1 MNAPVDP
8 KLLEQVSLDDKYTLD
23 TGAAFMTGTQALVRL
38 PMLQRDADA
47 RLGKNTAGFISG
59 YRGSPLGSYDLTLS
73 RVSKHLKQHH
83 IVFQPGVNEDLA
95 ATSIWGTQQVNLF
108 AGARYDGVFGIW
120 YGKGPGVDRSGDVF
134 KHANMAGTSPWGG
147 VLALAGDD
155 HGAKSSTTAHQ
166 SEQILIACSTPV
178 FYPASVQDILD
189 FGLHGFAMS
198 RYASL
203 WSGIKCVTDI
213 VESGA
218 TVELAPGR
226 VTPVIPTDFVLPPD
240 GLSIR
245 FNYIDFIGEEA
256 RLLNYKLP
264 AVKAY
269 VRANK
274 LNQVLWREGAGVK
287 PKLGIASAGKAY
299 ADTRQALAD
308 LGIDQKM
315 AADLGI
321 RLYKI
326 AVTWPLEETGVR
338 AFAQGL
344 DEIFVVE
351 EKRALIESQTK
362 EILFG
367 MPGAPRV
374 TGKFNEAG
382 AALLPL
388 HGELTPSL
396 VARALAARLKPLVGA
411 GLAGDHMRARLD
423 ARMAFL
429 DAKEGALAKVLPI
442 AVRTPYFC
450 SGCPHNTS
458 TKVPEGSRALAGIGC
473 HYMAQWMDRETSTFT
488 HMGAEG
494 VTWAGAAHFTDEKHV
509 FVNLGDGTY
518 FHSGLLAIR
527 AAVASKV
534 NATYKILF
542 NDAVA
547 MTGGQQHD
555 GPLNP
560 WLISQQLHA
569 EGVTPIM
576 VVTDEPEKYAAS
588 TAWAPGTTV
597 HHRDQ
602 LDAVQKQLRELPGIS
617 AVIYDQTCASEK
629 RRRRKIGTFPD
640 PAKRAF
646 INDAVCEGCG
656 DCSVQSNCVSIEP
669 LETEFGRKRKI
680 NQSSCNKDYSCV
692 NGFCPSFVTV
702 EGGALKK
709 PGKAGAGAA
718 LAGGAAGGAVSA
730 AGSVTA
736 SVTASAKAGADATA
750 LPDFPAP
757 QIPAVTQPFNIL
769 VTGIGGTGVITIGQ
783 IVAVAA
789 HLEGNSAQVLDMS
802 GLAQKGGQVTSHV
815 QIAARNE
822 DLHATRV
829 GTAAADLVVG
839 ADLVVT
845 AGTDVLSRIGAGRTR
860 VLVNSTLAP
869 TSAFVKDPNWKLP
882 ADALEHALAD
892 AAGKEAVTLV
902 AASRLATALMGDA
915 IATNMFLLGF
925 AFQQGLVP
933 VGEAALLRAIELNGV
948 AIDFNKKAFGWGRY
962 AAVDAA
968 AVERIAT
975 PAQVVTLVPRAA
987 ADKGAGRGADR
998 SADRSKDAGGAFSR
1012 NLEELVTRR
1021 VAFLTAYQDA
1031 AYAAQYSGFV
1041 EQVRQAEAAKIGGT
1055 RLTEAVARYFYK
1067 LMAYKDEYEVA
1078 RLYSDPAFMEKIR
1091 AQFDGDY
1098 QLKFYLAP
1106 PLFSRRND
1114 KGELIKQQYG
1124 AWMMTAFGLLA
1135 KLKGLRGTAFDMF
1148 GRTAERRSERALIAE
1163 YRDTVAALLTRLSK
1177 DNLDTAVAIASIPEE
1192 IRGFGHVKERH
1203 LAAARAKRDRLL
1215 AQMQGAGAS
1224 APPAVVAQAA

>member
-1 MNAPVDP
+1 MNAPVDHA
-8 KLLEQVSLDDKYTLD
+8 LLDKVSLDDKYTQD
-23 TGAAFMTGTQALVRL
+23 SGAAFMTGTQALVRL
-38 PMLQRDADA
+38 PMLQREADA

-59 YRGSPLGSYDLTLS
+59 YRGSPLGNYDQSLAKAK
-73 RVSKHLKQHH
+73 KHLKDHH

-108 AGARYDGVFGIW
+108 QGARYDGVFGIW
-120 YGKGPGVDRSGDVF
+120 YGKGPGVDRCGDVF
-134 KHANMAGTSPWGG
+134 KHANMAGTSQWGG

-189 FGLHGFAMS
+189 YGLHGFAMS

-218 TVELAPGR
+218 TVVLGQDRIAPM
-226 VTPVIPTDFVLPPD
+226 IPTDFELPAG
-240 GLSIR
+240 GLGIR
-245 FNYIDFIGEEA
+245 FNYIDFLGEEA
-256 RLLNYKLP
+256 RLLNYKIP

-269 VRANK
+269 IRANR
-274 LNQVLWREGAGVK
+274 LNQVLWREGPGVK
-287 PKLGIASAGKAY
+287 PKLGLASAGKAY
-299 ADTRQALAD
+299 ADMRQALAD
-308 LGIDQKM
+308 LGIDAKM

-326 AVTWPLEETGVR
+326 AVTWPLEETGLR
-338 AFAQGL
+338 EFAQGL

-351 EKRALIESQTK
+351 EKRALIESQAK

-367 MPGAPRV
+367 TERAPRV
-374 TGKFNEAG
+374 TGKVDESG
-382 AALLPL
+382 RALLPL
-388 HGELTPSL
+388 HGELTPSII
-396 VARALAARLKPLVGA
+396 ARALVARLKPLVGA
-411 GLAGDHMRARLD
+411 DLQARLD
-423 ARMAFL
+423 ARIAFL
-429 DAKEGALAKVLPI
+429 DAKEGALAKSAPL

-458 TKVPEGSRALAGIGC
+458 TRVPEGSRALAGIGC

-494 VTWAGAAHFTDEKHV
+494 VTWAGAANFTDEKHV
-509 FVNLGDGTY
+509 FINLGDGTY

-534 NATYKILF
+534 NATYKVLF

-547 MTGGQQHD
+547 MTGGQRHD

-576 VVTDEPEKYAAS
+576 VVTDEPEKYPAG

-597 HHRDQ
+597 HHRDE
-602 LDAVQKQLRELPGIS
+602 LDAVQKRLREMPGIS

-629 RRRRKIGTFPD
+629 RRRRKIGQFPD

-656 DCSVQSNCVSIEP
+656 DCSVKSNCVSVEP

-680 NQSSCNKDYSCV
+680 NQSACNKDYSCV

-702 EGGALKK
+702 EGGTLKK
-709 PGKAGAGAA
+709 PGKAKAD
-718 LAGGAAGGAVSA
+718 
-730 AGSVTA
+730 T
-736 SVTASAKAGADATA
+736 TASAKAGADATA
-750 LPDFPAP
+750 FPAFPAP
-757 QIPAVTQPFNIL
+757 AIPAVDQPFNIL

-783 IVAVAA
+783 IVAMAA
-789 HLEGNSAQVLDMS
+789 HIEGKSAQVLDMS

-845 AGTDVLSRIGAGRTR
+845 AGKDVLSRVGENRTK

-882 ADALEHALAD
+882 ADALEQALSQ
-892 AAGKEAVTLV
+892 AAGNDGLTMV
-902 AASRLATALMGDA
+902 AANRLATALMGDA

-925 AFQQGLVP
+925 AFQRALVP
-933 VGEAALLRAIELNGV
+933 VGEAALMRAIELNGV
-948 AIDFNKKAFGWGRY
+948 SIDFNKKAFDWGRY

-968 AVERIAT
+968 TVERIAT
-975 PAQVVTLVPRAA
+975 PAQVVSISNLARN
-987 ADKGAGRGADR
+987 KGA
-998 SADRSKDAGGAFSR
+998 AGDFSR
-1012 NLEELVTRR
+1012 NLEEIVARR
-1021 VAFLTAYQDA
+1021 IEFLTAYQDT
-1031 AYAAQYSGFV
+1031 AYAKRYSDFV
-1041 EQVRQAEAAKIGGT
+1041 EEVRKAEATKVGGT
-1055 RLTEAVARYFYK
+1055 RLTEVVARYFYK

-1078 RLYSDPAFMEKIR
+1078 RLYSDPAFMEKIA
-1091 AQFDGDY
+1091 AQFEGDY

-1106 PLFSRRND
+1106 PLLAKRND
-1114 KGELIKQQYG
+1114 KGELVKRQYG
-1124 AWMMTAFGLLA
+1124 SWMLKAFGLLA
-1135 KLKGLRGTAFDMF
+1135 RFKGLRGTALDVF
-1148 GRTAERRSERALIAE
+1148 GKTEERRTERALIVE
-1163 YRDTVAALLTRLSK
+1163 YQEMVSSLLAGLSK
-1177 DNLDTAVAIASIPEE
+1177 SNLDTAVAIASIPED
-1192 IRGFGHVKERH
+1192 IRGYGHVKERH
-1203 LAAARAKRDRLL
+1203 LAAARSKQAQLL
-1215 AQMQGAGAS
+1215 ES
-1224 APPAVVAQAA
+1224 FRAPAATARAA

>member
-8 KLLEQVSLDDKYTLD
+8 KLLEQISLDDKYTLEN
-23 TGAAFMTGTQALVRL
+23 GAAFMTGTQALVRL
-38 PMLQRDADA
+38 PMLQRQADA

-59 YRGSPLGSYDLTLS
+59 YRGSPLGGYDQSL
-73 RVSKHLKQHH
+73 VKAKKHLKEHH

-166 SEQILIACSTPV
+166 SEQILMACSTPV

-189 FGLHGFAMS
+189 YGLHGFAMS

-218 TVELAPGR
+218 TVELGAGR
-226 VTPVIPTDFVLPPD
+226 IAPVIPTDFVLPPD

-256 RLLNYKLP
+256 RLLNFKLP

-269 VRANK
+269 VRANR
-274 LNQVLWREGAGVK
+274 LNQVLWREAAGVK

-308 LGIDQKM
+308 LGIDQRM

-326 AVTWPLEETGVR
+326 AVTWPLEESGVR
-338 AFAQGL
+338 DFAQGL

-362 EILFG
+362 EILYG
-367 MPGAPRV
+367 TPGFASAPRV
-374 TGKFNEAG
+374 TGKTDGAG
-382 AALLPL
+382 QALLPL
-388 HGELTPSL
+388 HGELTPSII
-396 VARALAARLKPLVGA
+396 ARALAERLKPLVGA
-411 GLAGDHMRARLD
+411 DLQAKITARI
-423 ARMAFL
+423 AFL
-429 DAKEGALAKVLPI
+429 DAKEGALAKTLPI

-450 SGCPHNTS
+450 AGCPHNTS

-509 FVNLGDGTY
+509 FVNIGDGTY

-527 AAVASKV
+527 AAVSAKV
-534 NATYKILF
+534 NATYKVLF

-547 MTGGQQHD
+547 MTGGQPHD

-576 VVTDEPEKYAAS
+576 VVTDEPEKYPAS
-588 TAWAPGTTV
+588 TAWAPGVTV

-602 LDAVQKQLRELPGIS
+602 LDAVQKQLREMPGIS

-629 RRRRKIGTFPD
+629 RRRRKIGQFPD
-640 PAKRAF
+640 LPKRVF

-656 DCSVQSNCVSIEP
+656 DCSVKSNCIAVEP

-680 NQSSCNKDYSCV
+680 NQSACNKDYSCV

-709 PGKAGAGAA
+709 PAKVGAMAAIGA
-718 LAGGAAGGAVSA
+718 A
-730 AGSVTA
+730 AGSAA
-736 SVTASAKAGADATA
+736 SDAASAPSITASAKASADATA

-757 QIPAVTQPFNIL
+757 VIPAVTQPYNML

-789 HLEGNSAQVLDMS
+789 HLEGKSAQVLDMS
-802 GLAQKGGQVTSHV
+802 GLAQKGGQVTSHI

-829 GTAAADLVVG
+829 GTAAADLVIG

-845 AGTDVLSRIGAGRTR
+845 AGKDVLTRIGAGRTR

-869 TSAFVKDPNWKLP
+869 TAAFVKDPNWKLP
-882 ADALEHALAD
+882 ADALERALAD
-892 AAGKEAVTLV
+892 AVGTGAAGHDAAGNPALNLV
-902 AASRLATALMGDA
+902 AANRLATALMGDA
-915 IATNMFLLGF
+915 IATNMFLLGY

-933 VGEAALLRAIELNGV
+933 VGEAALMRAIELNGV
-948 AIDFNKKAFGWGRY
+948 SIDFNKKAFGWGRY

-975 PAQVVTLVPRAA
+975 PAQVVTITPRSQP
-987 ADKGAGRGADR
+987 AGV
-998 SADRSKDAGGAFSR
+998 SR
-1012 NLEELVTRR
+1012 NVDEVIARR
-1021 VAFLTAYQDA
+1021 VEFLTAYQDA
-1031 AYAAQYSGFV
+1031 AYAKRFSEFV
-1041 EQVRQAEAAKIGGT
+1041 DQVRQAEAAKIGGT
-1055 RLTEAVARYFYK
+1055 KLTEAAARYFYK

-1078 RLYSDPAFMEKIR
+1078 RLYTDPAFMDKIR
-1091 AQFDGDY
+1091 AQFEGDY
-1098 QLKFYLAP
+1098 QLRFHLAP
-1106 PLFSRRND
+1106 PLLASRND
-1114 KGELIKQQYG
+1114 QGELVKKPYG
-1124 AWMMTAFGLLA
+1124 AWMMKAFGVLA
-1135 KLKGLRGTAFDMF
+1135 KFKGLRGTALDIF
-1148 GRTAERRSERALIAE
+1148 GYSEERRNERASISAYQE
-1163 YRDTVAALLTRLSK
+1163 TVSGLLATLSK
-1177 DNLDTAVAIASIPEE
+1177 DNIETAIAIASVPEE
-1192 IRGFGHVKERH
+1192 IRGYGHVKERH
-1203 LAAARAKRDRLL
+1203 LAAARAHEQQLL
-1215 AQMQGAGAS
+1215 AQYRAG
-1224 APPAVVAQAA
+1224 PLPRAAAA

>member
-1 MNAPVDP
+1 MNAPVDK
-8 KLLEQVSLDDKYTLD
+8 KLLETVSLDDKYTQD
-23 TGAAFMTGTQALVRL
+23 SGTAFMSGTQALVRL
-38 PMLQRDADA
+38 PMMQRDADA

-73 RVSKHLKQHH
+73 KVKQHLKDHH

-108 AGARYDGVFGIW
+108 QGARYDGVFGIW
-120 YGKGPGVDRSGDVF
+120 YGKGPGVDRCGDVF
-134 KHANMAGTSPWGG
+134 KHANMAGTSQWGG

-178 FYPASVQDILD
+178 FYPAGVQDIID
-189 FGLHGFAMS
+189 YGLHGFAMS

-218 TVELAPGR
+218 TVDLSSNR
-226 VTPVIPTDFVLPPD
+226 IVPVIPSDFELPPGGLGIRFSFNITDFM
-240 GLSIR
+240 
-245 FNYIDFIGEEA
+245 GEEV
-256 RLLNYKLP
+256 RLLNFKLP

-269 VRANK
+269 VRANR
-274 LNQVLWREGAGVK
+274 LNQVLWREGDGVK
-287 PKLGIASAGKAY
+287 PKLGLASAGKAY
-299 ADTRQALAD
+299 ADLRQALAD
-308 LGIDQKM
+308 LGIDQKL

-321 RLYKI
+321 RLFKI
-326 AVTWPLEETGVR
+326 AVTWPLEETGAR
-338 AFAQGL
+338 EFAQGL
-344 DEIFVVE
+344 DEVFVVE
-351 EKRALIESQTK
+351 EKRALIESQFK
-362 EILFG
+362 EILYG
-367 MPGAPRV
+367 AAPAPRI
-374 TGKFNEAG
+374 TGKVDDSG
-382 AALLPL
+382 ATLLPMY
-388 HGELTPSL
+388 GELTPSII
-396 VARALAARLKPLVGA
+396 ARALVKRLKPMVGA
-411 GLAGDHMRARLD
+411 DLQARLD
-423 ARMAFL
+423 ARIGFL
-429 DAKEGALAKVLPI
+429 DAKEGALAKAALLP
-442 AVRTPYFC
+442 VRTPYFC

-527 AAVASKV
+527 AAVSAKV

-547 MTGGQQHD
+547 MTGGQRHD

-576 VVTDEPEKYAAS
+576 VVTDEPEKYS
-588 TAWAPGTTV
+588 SVTAWAPGTTI

-629 RRRRKIGTFPD
+629 RRRRKIGQFPD

-656 DCSVQSNCVSIEP
+656 DCSVQSNCISVEP

-702 EGGALKK
+702 EGGTLKK
-709 PGKAGAGAA
+709 PAKPSIA
-718 LAGGAAGGAVSA
+718 
-730 AGSVTA
+730 
-736 SVTASAKAGADATA
+736 ASAKAGADATA
-750 LPDFPAP
+750 FPEFP
-757 QIPAVTQPFNIL
+757 VPSIPVVETPFNIL

-789 HLEGNSAQVLDMS
+789 NIEGKCAQVLDMS
-802 GLAQKGGQVTSHV
+802 GLAQKGGQVASHV
-815 QIAARNE
+815 QIAARAE

-829 GTAAADLVVG
+829 GTAAADLVIG

-845 AGTDVLSRIGAGRTR
+845 AGKDVLSRIGAGRTR
-860 VLVNSTLAP
+860 VLVNSTLSP
-869 TSAFVKDPNWKLP
+869 TSAFVKDPNLVMP
-882 ADALEHALAD
+882 VGAMENALTD
-892 AAGKEAVTLV
+892 AAGKDAVWLIT
-902 AASRLATALMGDA
+902 ANRLATALMGDE

-925 AFQQGLVP
+925 AFQKGLVP
-933 VGEAALLRAIELNGV
+933 VGEAALMRAVELNGV
-948 AIDFNKKAFGWGRY
+948 QIDFNKKAFGWGRF
-962 AAVDAA
+962 AAHDLT

-975 PAQVVTLVPRAA
+975 PAQVVTITPLN
-987 ADKGAGRGADR
+987 K
-998 SADRSKDAGGAFSR
+998 SATGFSR
-1012 NLEELVTRR
+1012 NLEEIVARR
-1021 VAFLTAYQDA
+1021 VEFLAAYQDA
-1031 AYAAQYSGFV
+1031 AYAKQFSDFV
-1041 EQVRQAEAAKIGGT
+1041 ERVRVAEAAKVGGT
-1055 RLTEAVARYFYK
+1055 RLTETVARYYAK

-1091 AQFDGDY
+1091 AQFEGDY

-1106 PLFSRRND
+1106 PLLAKRND
-1114 KGELIKQQYG
+1114 KGELVKQQYG
-1124 AWMMTAFGLLA
+1124 PWMLKAFGLLG
-1135 KLKGLRGTAFDMF
+1135 KMKGLRGTALDIF
-1148 GRTAERRSERALIAE
+1148 GKTEERRTERALIVE
-1163 YRDTVAALLTRLSK
+1163 YRDTIESLLGALSTDS
-1177 DNLDTAVAIASIPEE
+1177 LDAAVAIAAIPEE
-1192 IRGFGHVKERH
+1192 IRGYGHVKEKH
-1203 LAAARAKRDRLL
+1203 LRAARAKQAKLIDAYRNGPGT
-1215 AQMQGAGAS
+1215 QGTNAKALD
-1224 APPAVVAQAA
+1224 ATARAA

>member
-8 KLLEQVSLDDKYTLD
+8 KLLESITLDDKYTLEN
-23 TGAAFMTGTQALVRL
+23 GAAFMTGTQALVRL
-38 PMLQRDADA
+38 PMLQRQADA
-47 RLGKNTAGFISG
+47 KRGKNTAGFISG
-59 YRGSPLGSYDLTLS
+59 YRGSPLGSYDQSLAKAT
-73 RVSKHLKQHH
+73 KHLKEHH

-95 ATSIWGTQQVNLF
+95 ATSIWGTQQVNMF

-189 FGLHGFAMS
+189 YGLHGFAMS

-218 TVELAPGR
+218 TVELGAGR
-226 VTPVIPTDFVLPPD
+226 IAPVIPTDFVLPPD

-256 RLLNYKLP
+256 RLLNFKLP

-274 LNQVLWREGAGVK
+274 LNQVLWREGAGVR

-338 AFAQGL
+338 DFAHGL

-367 MPGAPRV
+367 AANVPRV
-374 TGKFNEAG
+374 TGKTDG
-382 AALLPL
+382 TGQALLPL
-388 HGELTPSL
+388 HGELTPSII
-396 VARALAARLKPLVGA
+396 ARALAARLKPLVGA
-411 GLAGDHMRARLD
+411 DLQSRID
-423 ARMAFL
+423 ARIAFL
-429 DAKEGALAKVLPI
+429 DAKEGGLAKTLPI

-494 VTWAGAAHFTDEKHV
+494 VTWAGAAHCTDEKHV
-509 FVNLGDGTY
+509 FVNIGDGTY

-527 AAVASKV
+527 AAVSSKV
-534 NATYKILF
+534 NATYKVLF

-547 MTGGQQHD
+547 MTGGQRHD

-576 VVTDEPEKYAAS
+576 VVTDEPEKYPAS
-588 TAWAPGTTV
+588 TAWAPGVTV

-602 LDAVQKQLRELPGIS
+602 LDAVQKQLREMPGIS

-629 RRRRKIGTFPD
+629 RRRRKIGQFPD

-656 DCSVQSNCVSIEP
+656 DCSVKSNCISVEP

-680 NQSSCNKDYSCV
+680 NQSACNKDYSCV

-702 EGGALKK
+702 EGGTLRK
-709 PGKAGAGAA
+709 PGK
-718 LAGGAAGGAVSA
+718 VSVPA
-730 AGSVTA
+730 
-736 SVTASAKAGADATA
+736 ASAKAGADATA
-750 LPDFPAP
+750 FPDFSAPA
-757 QIPAVTQPFNIL
+757 IPSVTQPFNML

-789 HLEGNSAQVLDMS
+789 HLEGKSAQVLDMS
-802 GLAQKGGQVTSHV
+802 GLAQKGGQVTSHI

-829 GTAAADLVVG
+829 GTAAADLVIG

-845 AGTDVLSRIGAGRTR
+845 AGKDVLTRIGAGRTR

-869 TSAFVKDPNWKLP
+869 TAAFVKDPNWKLP
-882 ADALEHALAD
+882 AGALEQALAD
-892 AAGKEAVTLV
+892 ATGNDATGKPALTLV
-902 AASRLATALMGDA
+902 AANRLATALMGDA
-915 IATNMFLLGF
+915 IATNMFLLGY

-933 VGEAALLRAIELNGV
+933 VGEAALMRAIELNGV
-948 AIDFNKKAFGWGRY
+948 SIDFNKKAFGWGRY

-975 PAQVVTLVPRAA
+975 PAQVVTITPRSQP
-987 ADKGAGRGADR
+987 AGL
-998 SADRSKDAGGAFSR
+998 SR
-1012 NLEELVTRR
+1012 NVDEVIARR
-1021 VAFLTAYQDA
+1021 VEFLTAYQDA
-1031 AYAAQYSGFV
+1031 AYARRYSDV
-1041 EQVRQAEAAKIGGT
+1041 VDQVRQAEAAKIGGT
-1055 RLTEAVARYFYK
+1055 KLTEAVARYFYK

-1078 RLYSDPAFMEKIR
+1078 RLYTDPSFMDKIR
-1091 AQFDGDY
+1091 AQFEGDY
-1098 QLKFYLAP
+1098 QLRFHLAP
-1106 PLFSRRND
+1106 PLLASRND
-1114 KGELIKQQYG
+1114 KGELVKKPYG
-1124 AWMMTAFGLLA
+1124 AWMMKAFGVLA
-1135 KLKGLRGTAFDMF
+1135 KLKGVRGTAFDIF
-1148 GRTAERRSERALIAE
+1148 GYSEERRSERASISAYQE
-1163 YRDTVAALLTRLSK
+1163 TVTGLLATLSK
-1177 DNLDTAVAIASIPEE
+1177 DNIETAIAIASVPEE
-1192 IRGFGHVKERH
+1192 IRGYGHVKERH
-1203 LAAARAKRDRLL
+1203 LAAARAHEQKML
-1215 AQMQGAGAS
+1215 AQYRAG
-1224 APPAVVAQAA
+1224 PLPRAAAA

>member
-1 MNAPVDP
+1 MNAPIDR
-8 KLLEQVSLDDKYTLD
+8 KLLETVSLDDKYTKD
-23 TGAAFMTGTQALVRL
+23 SGTAFMTGTQALVRL
-38 PMLQRDADA
+38 PMMQRDADLA
-47 RLGKNTAGFISG
+47 RGKNTAGFISG
-59 YRGSPLGSYDLTLS
+59 YRGSPLGSYDQTLAKS
-73 RVSKHLKQHH
+73 GTQKHLKEHH

-95 ATSIWGTQQVNLF
+95 ATSIWGTQQVNMF

-120 YGKGPGVDRSGDVF
+120 YGKGPGVDRCGDVF
-134 KHANMAGTSPWGG
+134 KHANMAGTSAWGG

-166 SEQILIACSTPV
+166 SEQIFIACSTPV
-178 FYPASVQDILD
+178 FYPAGVQDILD
-189 FGLHGFAMS
+189 YGLHGFAMS

-218 TVELAPGR
+218 TVDLSSSR
-226 VTPVIPTDFVLPPD
+226 IVPVIPTDFELPVG
-240 GLSIR
+240 GLGIR
-245 FNYIDFIGEEA
+245 FNITDFIGEEI
-256 RLLNYKLP
+256 RLLNFKLP

-274 LNQVLWREGAGVK
+274 LNQVLWREGSGVK
-287 PKLGIASAGKAY
+287 PKLGLASAGKAY
-299 ADTRQALAD
+299 ADLRQALAD
-308 LGIDQKM
+308 LGLDQKM

-326 AVTWPLEETGVR
+326 AVTWPLEDVGARE
-338 AFAQGL
+338 FAQGL
-344 DEIFVVE
+344 DEVFVVE
-351 EKRALIESQTK
+351 EKRALIESQLK
-362 EILFG
+362 ELLYG
-367 MPGAPRV
+367 AASAPRV
-374 TGKFNEAG
+374 TGKHDAAG
-382 AALLPL
+382 AELLPTY
-388 HGELTPSL
+388 GELTPSII
-396 VARALAARLKPLVGA
+396 ARALVKRLKPLVGA
-411 GLAGDHMRARLD
+411 DLQARLD
-423 ARMAFL
+423 ARIGFL
-429 DAKEGALAKVLPI
+429 DAKEGAVAKAALLP
-442 AVRTPYFC
+442 VRTPYFC

-509 FVNLGDGTY
+509 FINLGDGTY

-534 NATYKILF
+534 NATYKVLF

-547 MTGGQQHD
+547 MTGGQRHD

-576 VVTDEPEKYAAS
+576 VVTDEPEKYSSA
-588 TAWAPGTTV
+588 TAWAPGTTI

-602 LDAVQKQLRELPGIS
+602 LDAVQKQLREMPGIS

-629 RRRRKIGTFPD
+629 RRRRKIGQFPD

-656 DCSVQSNCVSIEP
+656 DCSVQSNCISVEP
-669 LETEFGRKRKI
+669 LETELGRKRKI
-680 NQSSCNKDYSCV
+680 NQSACNKDYSCV

-702 EGGALKK
+702 EGGGLKK
-709 PGKAGAGAA
+709 PAKP
-718 LAGGAAGGAVSA
+718 AVP
-730 AGSVTA
+730 
-736 SVTASAKAGADATA
+736 VTASAKAGADATA
-750 LPDFPAP
+750 FPDFPAP
-757 QIPAVTQPFNIL
+757 AIPVVDTPFNML

-789 HLEGNSAQVLDMS
+789 NMEGKCAQVLDMS

-815 QIAARNE
+815 QIAARAE

-845 AGTDVLSRIGAGRTR
+845 AGKDVLSRIGLGRTR
-860 VLVNSTLAP
+860 VLVNSTLTPIA
-869 TSAFVKDPNWKLP
+869 AFVKDPNLVLP
-882 ADALEHALAD
+882 VAAMEAALKE
-892 AAGKEAVTLV
+892 AAGSDAVWLLT
-902 AASRLATALMGDA
+902 ANRIATALMGDA

-925 AFQQGLVP
+925 AFQQGWVP
-933 VGEAALLRAIELNGV
+933 VGEAALLRAVELNGV
-948 AIDFNKKAFGWGRY
+948 SIDFNKKAFGWGRY
-962 AAVDAA
+962 AAHDLA
-968 AVERIAT
+968 AVERIAA
-975 PAQVVTLVPRAA
+975 PAQVVNITPLS
-987 ADKGAGRGADR
+987 K
-998 SADRSKDAGGAFSR
+998 SASGFSR
-1012 NLEELVTRR
+1012 NLEEIVAKR
-1021 VAFLTAYQDA
+1021 VELLTAYQDA
-1031 AYAAQYSGFV
+1031 AYAKQYSDFV
-1041 EQVRQAEAAKIGGT
+1041 EQVRVAEAAKTGGT
-1055 RLTEAVARYFYK
+1055 RLTETVARYYAK

-1091 AQFDGDY
+1091 AQFEGDY

-1106 PLFSRRND
+1106 PLLAKRNNQ
-1114 KGELIKQQYG
+1114 GELIKQQYG
-1124 AWMMTAFGLLA
+1124 PWMMKAFGLLA
-1135 KLKGLRGTAFDMF
+1135 KMKGLRGTALDIF
-1148 GRTAERRSERALIAE
+1148 GKTEERRSERGLIVD
-1163 YRDTVAALLTRLSK
+1163 YRRTIESMLASLSK
-1177 DNLDTAVAIASIPEE
+1177 DNLDIAVAVAAMPEE
-1192 IRGFGHVKERH
+1192 IRGYGHVKERH
-1203 LAAARAKRDRLL
+1203 LKAAHVKQAKLIEAFRTGVTTGDVARA
-1215 AQMQGAGAS
+1215 A
-1224 APPAVVAQAA
+1224 

>member
-8 KLLEQVSLDDKYTLD
+8 KLLESISLDDKYTLQ

-38 PMLQRDADA
+38 PMLQREIDAL
-47 RLGKNTAGFISG
+47 RGKNTAGFISG
-59 YRGSPLGSYDLTLS
+59 YRGSPLGSYDQSLAKAK
-73 RVSKHLKQHH
+73 KHLKEHH

-95 ATSIWGTQQVNLF
+95 ATSIWGTQQVNMF

-218 TVELAPGR
+218 TVELGADR
-226 VTPVIPTDFVLPPD
+226 FAPVIPADFVLPPD

-256 RLLNYKLP
+256 RLLNFKLP

-274 LNQVLWREGAGVK
+274 LNQVLWREGAGVR

-326 AVTWPLEETGVR
+326 AVTWPLEESGVT

-351 EKRALIESQTK
+351 EKRPLIESQTK

-367 MPGAPRV
+367 TPNTPRV
-374 TGKFNEAG
+374 SGKTDGAG
-382 AALLPL
+382 QALLPL
-388 HGELTPSL
+388 HGELTPSII
-396 VARALAARLKPLVGA
+396 ARALVARLKPLVGA
-411 GLAGDHMRARLD
+411 DLQAKLD
-423 ARMAFL
+423 ARIAFL
-429 DAKEGALAKVLPI
+429 DVREGPLAKALPI

-458 TKVPEGSRALAGIGC
+458 TRVPEGSRALAGIGC

-509 FVNLGDGTY
+509 FVNIGDGTY

-527 AAVASKV
+527 AAVSAKV
-534 NATYKILF
+534 NATYKVLF

-547 MTGGQQHD
+547 MTGGQRHD

-576 VVTDEPEKYAAS
+576 VVTDEPEKYPAS

-602 LDAVQKQLRELPGIS
+602 LDAVQKQLREMSGIS

-629 RRRRKIGTFPD
+629 RRRRKIGEFPD

-656 DCSVQSNCVSIEP
+656 DCSVKSNCISVEP

-680 NQSSCNKDYSCV
+680 NQSACNKDYSCV

-702 EGGALKK
+702 EGGSLRK
-709 PGKAGAGAA
+709 PAKAGATMGAGAA
-718 LAGGAAGGAVSA
+718 AGAATGASI
-730 AGSVTA
+730 TA
-736 SVTASAKAGADATA
+736 NSKASADAIA
-750 LPDFPAP
+750 FPDFPVPA
-757 QIPAVTQPFNIL
+757 IPAVTQPFNIL

-789 HLEGNSAQVLDMS
+789 HLEGKSAQVLDMS

-845 AGTDVLSRIGAGRTR
+845 AGKDVLSRIGAGRTR

-869 TSAFVKDPNWKLP
+869 TAAFVKDPDWKLP
-882 ADALEHALAD
+882 AGALERALAD
-892 AAGKEAVTLV
+892 AVGTGATGAGGTTGKSALTLV
-902 AASRLATALMGDA
+902 AANRLATALMGDA
-915 IATNMFLLGF
+915 IATNMFLLGY

-933 VGEAALLRAIELNGV
+933 VSESALMRAIELNGV
-948 AIDFNKKAFGWGRY
+948 AIDFNKKAFGWGRF

-975 PAQVVTLVPRAA
+975 PAQVISITPRHQP
-987 ADKGAGRGADR
+987 AGQ
-998 SADRSKDAGGAFSR
+998 SR
-1012 NLEELVTRR
+1012 NVDEVIARR
-1021 VAFLTAYQDA
+1021 VEFLTAYQDA
-1031 AYAAQYSGFV
+1031 AYAQRYSDFV
-1041 EQVRQAEAAKIGGT
+1041 AQVRQAEAAKTGGT
-1055 RLTEAVARYFYK
+1055 KLTEAVARYFYK

-1078 RLYSDPAFMEKIR
+1078 RLYTDPAFMEKIR
-1091 AQFDGDY
+1091 AQFEGDY
-1098 QLKFYLAP
+1098 QLRFHLAP
-1106 PLFSRRND
+1106 PLLASRND
-1114 KGELIKQQYG
+1114 QGELVKKPYG
-1124 AWMMTAFGLLA
+1124 AWMMKAFGLLA
-1135 KLKGLRGTAFDMF
+1135 KCKGLRGSALDVF
-1148 GRTAERRSERALIAE
+1148 GYTAERRSERASISAYQE
-1163 YRDTVAALLTRLSK
+1163 TVSSLLAALSQS
-1177 DNLDTAVAIASIPEE
+1177 NLDTAVAIASVPEE
-1192 IRGFGHVKERH
+1192 IRGYGHVKERH
-1203 LAAARAKRDRLL
+1203 LAAARAHEQKLL
-1215 AQMQGAGAS
+1215 AQYRAG
-1224 APPAVVAQAA
+1224 PLPRVTETTETTEAAAA

>member
-8 KLLEQVSLDDKYTLD
+8 ALLDKISLDDKYTLD
-23 TGAAFMTGTQALVRL
+23 TGTAFMTGTQALVRL
-38 PMLQRDADA
+38 PMLQREVDL
-47 RLGKNTAGFISG
+47 RRGKNTAGFISG
-59 YRGSPLGSYDLTLS
+59 YRGSPLGSYDQSLAKAK
-73 RVSKHLKQHH
+73 KHLKEHH

-95 ATSIWGTQQVNLF
+95 ATSIWGTQQVNMF
-108 AGARYDGVFGIW
+108 QGARYDGVFGIW

-189 FGLHGFAMS
+189 YGLHGFALS

-226 VTPVIPTDFVLPPD
+226 VAPVIPQDFELPPG

-269 VRANK
+269 VRANR
-274 LNQVLWREGAGVK
+274 LNQVLWREAAGVK
-287 PKLGIASAGKAY
+287 PKLGLASAGKAY
-299 ADTRQALAD
+299 ADLRQALAD

-315 AADLGI
+315 AAGLGI

-326 AVTWPLEETGVR
+326 GVTWPLEETGVR
-338 AFAQGL
+338 EFAQGL

-351 EKRALIESQTK
+351 EKRSLIEAQTK

-367 MPGAPRV
+367 TGQAPRV
-374 TGKFNEAG
+374 TGKFADAG
-382 AALLPL
+382 QPLLPL
-388 HGELTPSL
+388 HGELTPSII
-396 VARALAARLKPLVGA
+396 ARALVSRLKPLVGA
-411 GLAGDHMRARLD
+411 DLQARLD
-423 ARMAFL
+423 ARIAFL
-429 DAKEGALAKVLPI
+429 DAKEGALAKAAPM

-458 TKVPEGSRALAGIGC
+458 TRVPEGSRALAGIGC

-527 AAVASKV
+527 AAVASRV

-547 MTGGQQHD
+547 MTGGQRHD

-576 VVTDEPEKYAAS
+576 VVTDEPEKYAGG
-588 TAWAPGTTV
+588 TAWAPGVTV

-602 LDAVQKQLRELPGIS
+602 LDAVQKQLREMPGIS

-629 RRRRKIGTFPD
+629 RRRRKIGQFPD

-646 INDAVCEGCG
+646 VNDAVCEGCG
-656 DCSVQSNCVSIEP
+656 DCSVKSNCISVEP
-669 LETEFGRKRKI
+669 LETELGRKRKI
-680 NQSSCNKDYSCV
+680 NQSACNKDYSCV

-702 EGGALKK
+702 EGGALRK
-709 PGKAGAGAA
+709 PGKATP
-718 LAGGAAGGAVSA
+718 
-730 AGSVTA
+730 TA
-736 SVTASAKAGADATA
+736 NAKAGADATA
-750 LPDFPAP
+750 FPDFPAP
-757 QIPAVTQPFNIL
+757 TIPAITQPFNIL

-789 HLEGNSAQVLDMS
+789 HLEGKSAQVLDMS

-815 QIAARNE
+815 QIAARSE

-845 AGTDVLSRIGAGRTR
+845 AGKDVLSRVGEGRTR
-860 VLVNSTLAP
+860 ILVNSTLAP
-869 TSAFVKDPNWKLP
+869 TSAFVKDPNWTLP
-882 ADALEHALAD
+882 ADALEQALAQ
-892 AAGKEAVTLV
+892 AAGKDALTLV
-902 AASRLATALMGDA
+902 AANRLATALMGDA
-915 IATNMFLLGF
+915 IATNMFLLGY

-933 VGEAALLRAIELNGV
+933 VGEAALMRAVELNGV
-948 AIDFNKKAFGWGRY
+948 SVDFNKKAFGWGRY
-962 AAVDAA
+962 AVVDGG

-975 PAQVVTLVPRAA
+975 PAQVVTLTPRNQA
-987 ADKGAGRGADR
+987 
-998 SADRSKDAGGAFSR
+998 AGGFSR
-1012 NLEELVTRR
+1012 NLEELVAKR
-1021 VAFLTAYQDA
+1021 VELLTAYQDA
-1031 AYAAQYSGFV
+1031 AYARRYSEFV
-1041 EQVRQAEAAKIGGT
+1041 EQVRQAEAAKVGGS
-1055 RLTEAVARYFYK
+1055 RLTESVARYLYK

-1078 RLYSDPAFMEKIR
+1078 RLHSDPAFMEKIR
-1091 AQFDGDY
+1091 AQFEGDY

-1106 PLFSRRND
+1106 PLLAKRND
-1114 KGELIKQQYG
+1114 KGELVKRQYG
-1124 AWMMTAFGLLA
+1124 QWMMRVFGVLA
-1135 KLKGLRGTAFDMF
+1135 KLKGLRGTAFDVF
-1148 GRTAERRSERALIAE
+1148 GYTAERRTERALIDR
-1163 YRDTVAALLTRLSK
+1163 YRDTVSGLLSTLSK
-1177 DNLDTAVAIASIPEE
+1177 DNLDMAEAIASIPEE
-1192 IRGFGHVKERH
+1192 IRGYGHVKERH
-1203 LAAARAKRDRLL
+1203 LAAASAHQEKLL
-1215 AQMQGAGAS
+1215 ARYRDGHPVS
-1224 APPAVVAQAA
+1224 AQAA

>member
-1 MNAPVDP
+1 M
-8 KLLEQVSLDDKYTLD
+8 
-23 TGAAFMTGTQALVRL
+23 
-38 PMLQRDADA
+38 
-47 RLGKNTAGFISG
+47 
-59 YRGSPLGSYDLTLS
+59 
-73 RVSKHLKQHH
+73 
-83 IVFQPGVNEDLA
+83 
-95 ATSIWGTQQVNLF
+95 
-108 AGARYDGVFGIW
+108 
-120 YGKGPGVDRSGDVF
+120 
-134 KHANMAGTSPWGG
+134 
-147 VLALAGDD
+147 
-155 HGAKSSTTAHQ
+155 
-166 SEQILIACSTPV
+166 
-178 FYPASVQDILD
+178 
-189 FGLHGFAMS
+189 
-198 RYASL
+198 
-203 WSGIKCVTDI
+203 
-213 VESGA
+213 
-218 TVELAPGR
+218 
-226 VTPVIPTDFVLPPD
+226 
-240 GLSIR
+240 
-245 FNYIDFIGEEA
+245 
-256 RLLNYKLP
+256 
-264 AVKAY
+264 
-269 VRANK
+269 RANK

-338 AFAQGL
+338 DFAQGL

-367 MPGAPRV
+367 AANVPRV
-374 TGKFNEAG
+374 TGKTDG
-382 AALLPL
+382 TGQALLPL
-388 HGELTPSL
+388 HGELTPSII
-396 VARALAARLKPLVGA
+396 ARALAARLKPLVGA
-411 GLAGDHMRARLD
+411 DLAGDQMRARID
-423 ARMAFL
+423 ARIAFL
-429 DAKEGALAKVLPI
+429 DAKEGALAKTLPI

-473 HYMAQWMDRETSTFT
+473 HYMVQWMDRETSTFT

-494 VTWAGAAHFTDEKHV
+494 VTWTGAAHFTDEKHV
-509 FVNLGDGTY
+509 FVNIGDGTY

-527 AAVASKV
+527 AAVSSKV
-534 NATYKILF
+534 NATYKVLF

-547 MTGGQQHD
+547 MTGGQRHD

-576 VVTDEPEKYAAS
+576 VVTDEPEKYPAN
-588 TAWAPGTTV
+588 TAWAPGVTV

-602 LDAVQKQLRELPGIS
+602 LDAVQKQLREMPGIS

-629 RRRRKIGTFPD
+629 RRRRKIGQFPD

-656 DCSVQSNCVSIEP
+656 DCSVKSNCISVEP

-680 NQSSCNKDYSCV
+680 NQSACNKDYSCV

-702 EGGALKK
+702 EGGTLRK
-709 PGKAGAGAA
+709 PARAGAP
-718 LAGGAAGGAVSA
+718 AGL
-730 AGSVTA
+730 TA
-736 SVTASAKAGADATA
+736 NAQASADATA
-750 LPDFPAP
+750 LPGFPAP
-757 QIPAVTQPFNIL
+757 IIPAVTQPFNIL

-789 HLEGNSAQVLDMS
+789 HLEGKSAQVLDMS

-845 AGTDVLSRIGAGRTR
+845 AGKDVLSRIGAGRTR

-869 TSAFVKDPNWKLP
+869 TAAFVKDPNWKLP
-882 ADALEHALAD
+882 AGALEQALAD
-892 AAGKEAVTLV
+892 ATGNDAAGKPALTLV
-902 AASRLATALMGDA
+902 AANRLATALMGDA
-915 IATNMFLLGF
+915 IATNMFLLGY

-933 VGEAALLRAIELNGV
+933 VGEAALMRAIELNGV
-948 AIDFNKKAFGWGRY
+948 SIDFNKKAFGWGRY

-975 PAQVVTLVPRAA
+975 PAQVITITPRSQP
-987 ADKGAGRGADR
+987 AGL
-998 SADRSKDAGGAFSR
+998 SR
-1012 NLEELVTRR
+1012 NVDEVIARR
-1021 VAFLTAYQDA
+1021 VEFLTAYQDA
-1031 AYAAQYSGFV
+1031 AYAKRYSDV
-1041 EQVRQAEAAKIGGT
+1041 VDQVRQAEAAKIGGT
-1055 RLTEAVARYFYK
+1055 KLTEAVARYFYK

-1078 RLYSDPAFMEKIR
+1078 RLYTDPAFMDKIR
-1091 AQFDGDY
+1091 AQFEGDY
-1098 QLKFYLAP
+1098 QLRFHLAP
-1106 PLFSRRND
+1106 PLLASRND
-1114 KGELIKQQYG
+1114 KGELVKKPYG
-1124 AWMMTAFGLLA
+1124 AWMMKAFGVLA
-1135 KLKGLRGTAFDMF
+1135 KLKGVRGTAFDIF
-1148 GRTAERRSERALIAE
+1148 GYSEERRSERASISAYHE
-1163 YRDTVAALLTRLSK
+1163 TVSGLLATLSK
-1177 DNLDTAVAIASIPEE
+1177 DNIETAIAIASVPEE
-1192 IRGFGHVKERH
+1192 IRGYGHVKERH
-1203 LAAARAKRDRLL
+1203 LAAARAHEQKLL
-1215 AQMQGAGAS
+1215 AQYRAG
-1224 APPAVVAQAA
+1224 PLPRAAAA

>member
-1 MNAPVDP
+1 MNAPVDHT
-8 KLLEQVSLDDKYTLD
+8 LLNQISLDDKYTLD
-23 TGAAFMTGTQALVRL
+23 TGTAFMTGTQALVRL
-38 PMLQRDADA
+38 PMLQREADLL
-47 RLGKNTAGFISG
+47 RGKNTAGFISG
-59 YRGSPLGSYDLTLS
+59 YRGSPLGSYDLSLS
-73 RVSKHLKQHH
+73 KAKTHLKQHH

-108 AGARYDGVFGIW
+108 QGARYDGVFGIW

-189 FGLHGFAMS
+189 YGLHGFAMS

-226 VTPVIPTDFVLPPD
+226 VAPVIPQDFELPPG

-269 VRANK
+269 VRANR
-274 LNQVLWREGAGVK
+274 LNQVLWHEAAGVK
-287 PKLGIASAGKAY
+287 PRLGLASAGKAY
-299 ADTRQALAD
+299 ADLRQALAD

-326 AVTWPLEETGVR
+326 GVTWPLEETGVR
-338 AFAQGL
+338 EFAQGL

-351 EKRALIESQTK
+351 EKRSLIEAQTK

-367 MPGAPRV
+367 TGQAPRV
-374 TGKFNEAG
+374 TGKFADAG
-382 AALLPL
+382 QPLLPL
-388 HGELTPSL
+388 HGELTPSII
-396 VARALAARLKPLVGA
+396 ARALVERLKPLVGA
-411 GLAGDHMRARLD
+411 DLQERLD
-423 ARMAFL
+423 ARIAFL
-429 DAKEGALAKVLPI
+429 DAKEGALAKAAPM

-458 TKVPEGSRALAGIGC
+458 TRVPDGSRALAGIGC
-473 HYMAQWMDRETSTFT
+473 HYMVQWMDRETSTFT

-509 FVNLGDGTY
+509 FVNIGDGTY

-527 AAVASKV
+527 AAVSSRV
-534 NATYKILF
+534 NATYKVLF

-547 MTGGQQHD
+547 MTGGQRHD

-576 VVTDEPEKYAAS
+576 VVTDEPEKYPS
-588 TAWAPGTTV
+588 GTAWAPGVTV

-602 LDAVQKQLRELPGIS
+602 LDAVQKQLRDMPGIS

-629 RRRRKIGTFPD
+629 RRRRKIGLFPD

-656 DCSVQSNCVSIEP
+656 DCSVKSNCISVEP
-669 LETEFGRKRKI
+669 LETELGRKRRI
-680 NQSSCNKDYSCV
+680 NQSACNKDYSCV

-709 PGKAGAGAA
+709 PGNAA
-718 LAGGAAGGAVSA
+718 L
-730 AGSVTA
+730 TA
-736 SVTASAKAGADATA
+736 NAKAGADATA
-750 LPDFPAP
+750 LPNFPAP
-757 QIPAVTQPFNIL
+757 AIPAITQPFNIL

-789 HLEGNSAQVLDMS
+789 HLEGKSAQVLDMS

-815 QIAARNE
+815 QIAASSA

-845 AGTDVLSRIGAGRTR
+845 AGKDVLSRIGAGRTR

-869 TSAFVKDPNWKLP
+869 TAAFVKDPNWKLP

-892 AAGKEAVTLV
+892 AAGAAAVTLV
-902 AASRLATALMGDA
+902 AANRLATALMGDA
-915 IATNMFLLGF
+915 IATNMFLLGC

-933 VGEAALLRAIELNGV
+933 VGETALMRAIELNGV
-948 AIDFNKKAFGWGRY
+948 SVDFNKKAFGWGRY

-975 PAQVVTLVPRAA
+975 PAQVVSIVPRHAA
-987 ADKGAGRGADR
+987 GNAAGAG
-998 SADRSKDAGGAFSR
+998 FSR
-1012 NLEELVTRR
+1012 NLEELVARR
-1021 VAFLTAYQDA
+1021 IELLTAYQDA
-1031 AYAAQYSGFV
+1031 AYARQYSEFV
-1041 EQVRQAEAAKIGGT
+1041 EEVRVQEAAKVGGT
-1055 RLTEAVARYFYK
+1055 RLTETVARYAAK

-1078 RLYSDPAFMEKIR
+1078 RLYADPAFMEKIR
-1091 AQFDGDY
+1091 NQFEGDY
-1098 QLKFYLAP
+1098 KLRFYLAP
-1106 PLFSRRND
+1106 PLLARRNE
-1114 KGELIKQQYG
+1114 KGELVKQQYG
-1124 AWMMTAFGLLA
+1124 AWMLKAFGVLSR
-1135 KLKGLRGTAFDMF
+1135 LKWLRGSAFDIF
-1148 GRTAERRSERALIAE
+1148 GKTQERRGERALIGK
-1163 YRDTVAALLTRLSK
+1163 YRQTVSSLMATLSK
-1177 DNLDTAVAIASIPEE
+1177 DNIDTAIAIASIPEE
-1192 IRGFGHVKERH
+1192 IRGYGHVKERH
-1203 LAAARAKRDRLL
+1203 LVAARGHLEKLL
-1215 AQMQGAGAS
+1215 GQYRN
-1224 APPAVVAQAA
+1224 APVARAEAA